1 MRDDRLNYRHL
12 LYFATIASEGH
23 LTRAAERLHISQSA
37 LSTQLRQLEEQLGQP
52 LFRRDGRR
60 LQLTDVG
67 TVVLG
72 YAESIFS
79 LGRELLST
87 VQRGEAQAVQQL
99 RVGSVATVSRNF
111 LSAFLQ
117 PLWGREGVRLAVES
131 GGLDD
136 LLQRLSVHR
145 LDIVLSNRAV
155 SAETDHRWRC
165 RRIARQA
172 VCLVGPQRSRQSAF
186 RFPRDLHEAPLA
198 LPGPS
203 SEIRMQFDLLCEE
216 LEVRAQV
223 RAEVDDMAMLR
234 LIARDSGLLAVVPRV
249 VVRDELRQ
257 GTLQE
262 YATVPRVHEN
272 FYAITTER
280 QRPPRLLSELMAK
293 GALDLGQAGDPA
305 PRLRKRD

>member
-60 LQLTDVG
+60 LQLTEVG

-79 LGRELLST
+79 LGRELVST
-87 VQRGEAQAVQQL
+87 VQRGEGQAIQQL
-99 RVGSVATVSRNF
+99 RVGSVATLSRNF
-111 LSAFLQ
+111 VGAFLR
-117 PLWGREGVRLAVES
+117 PLWGRDDVRLAVES
-131 GGLDD
+131 GGLQE
-136 LLQRLSVHR
+136 LLERLAVHR
-145 LDIVLSNRAV
+145 LDVVLSNRAV
-155 SAETDHRWRC
+155 SAEMDHRWRC
-165 RRIARQA
+165 KRIARQA
-172 VCLVGPQRSRQSAF
+172 VCLVGPPRSRRKPFQ
-186 RFPRDLHEAPLA
+186 FPRDLADVPLA

-203 SEIRMQFDLLCEE
+203 SDIRAQFNLLCAD
-216 LEVRAQV
+216 LDVRPQV
-223 RAEVDDMAMLR
+223 HVEVDDMAMLR
-234 LIARDSGLLAVVPRV
+234 LIARDSGVVALVPRV
-249 VVRDELRQ
+249 VVRDELLQ

-262 YATVPRVHEN
+262 YATIPRVVEN

-280 QRPPRLLSELMAK
+280 QRPPALLLEVMAK
-293 GALDLGQAGDPA
+293 GVLNLGEPSRMPG
-305 PRLRKRD
+305 